1 MLSILEKCII
11 TITEYNKYCRMKF
24 VTLYLSHFLV
34 VSEIY
39 LIFPYDLF
47 FSLWDA
53 FWTSPTFCPLS
64 VLSLKRDNHPSTR
77 CVWHGG
83 PLEWSG
89 ENLSFSYFRVDRAS
103 FHRGPPVRE
112 KNRDGWVSRLVSWWK
127 STGGWWENGGDC
139 SSGDARCEDKYWSDT
154 HGREDKTCD
163 IKPLR
168 LRDVFPMCD

>member
-1 MLSILEKCII
+1 MYNNNNYKYQVLWIKLRQTLSFIC
-11 TITEYNKYCRMKF
+11 
-24 VTLYLSHFLV
+24 FLV
-34 VSEIY
+34 VSGIY
-39 LIFPYDLF
+39 LILSYDLF
-47 FSLWDA
+47 FFTEMPSGHLPHSA
-53 FWTSPTFCPLS
+53 PPPTP
-64 VLSLKRDNHPSTR
+64 LSLKRDNHPSTR

>member
-1 MLSILEKCII
+1 MFSILEKCII
-11 TITEYNKYCRMKF
+11 TSTIYTKYYGLNSVK
-24 VTLYLSHFLV
+24 LYLSYFFSCIRNLSDFAV
-34 VSEIY
+34 RS
-39 LIFPYDLF
+39 LF
-47 FSLWDA
+47 FTEMPSGHL
-53 FWTSPTFCPLS
+53 PHS
-64 VLSLKRDNHPSTR
+64 VPPPLSLKRDNHPSTR

>member
-1 MLSILEKCII
+1 MYNNNNYKYQILWIKLRQTLSFIC
-11 TITEYNKYCRMKF
+11 
-24 VTLYLSHFLV
+24 FLV
-34 VSEIY
+34 VSWIY
-39 LIFPYDLF
+39 LILSYDLF
-47 FSLWDA
+47 FFTEMPSGHL
-53 FWTSPTFCPLS
+53 PHS
-64 VLSLKRDNHPSTR
+64 VPPPLSLKRDNHPSTR